1 MAVRIIF
8 KFQLVSLPNRCYIVF
23 MRLFGRYPLD
33 KLIETFQGHFGV
45 DVQKDESGELSA
57 IRLYLFYIK
66 IEVIPNKNV
75 NFSLLT
81 MQNGKESW
89 HKLITLVAGRND

>member
-1 MAVRIIF
+1 
-8 KFQLVSLPNRCYIVF
+8 
-23 MRLFGRYPLD
+23 MRLFGRYTLD
-33 KLIETFQGHFGV
+33 KLVETFQGHFGV
-45 DVQKDESGELSA
+45 DIQKDASGELSV
-57 IRLYLFYIK
+57 ISVYLFYIK

-89 HKLITLVAGRND
+89 YKLITLVAGRND

>member
-1 MAVRIIF
+1 MPNIF
-8 KFQLVSLPNRCYIVF
+8 YIVF
-23 MRLFGRYPLD
+23 MRLFGRYTID
-33 KLIETFQGHFGV
+33 KLVETFQGHFGV
-45 DVQKDESGELSA
+45 DIQKDKSGELSV
-57 IRLYLFYIK
+57 ISVYLFYIK

>member
-1 MAVRIIF
+1 M
-8 KFQLVSLPNRCYIVF
+8 K
-23 MRLFGRYPLD
+23 LFGRYTLD
-33 KLIETFQGHFGV
+33 KLVEIFQGHFGV
-45 DVQKDESGELSA
+45 YIQKNASGELSA

-89 HKLITLVAGRND
+89 LKLITLVAGRND